1 MAGSGKYYYAWDQP
15 EGEPWFVDGEGIER
29 RVIQTDLPRY
39 LGNGTTLRAGMGPDN
54 CPGYWYNAYRPLTDQ
69 MIASLKADSARWLSE
84 KRESS
89 RKREP
94 EPEYF
99 QSQAWKESR
108 RRAAPT
114 IAAELPTSQE
124 PHPSRIEAAPPTDSR
139 YPVQDSYGRGHIM
152 PPHGV
157 PSGRPGYGGHG
168 PHDQPPLN
176 PGPSNYRLD
185 FDSRYPA
192 GQHQYPPH
200 DHSHDTGP
208 MEPPSD
214 AYRPRHY
221 PPPDYPG
228 PLNPA
233 NPQQGSVEPQQRQ
246 QPQLQPEQY
255 YYPSDY
261 YRQQQPPY
269 YPPRASD

>member
-1 MAGSGKYYYAWDQP
+1 MTSSGRYYYAYDQP
-15 EGEPWFVDGEGIER
+15 ESEPWFVDGEGIER

-69 MIASLKADSARWLSE
+69 MIASLKADSARWLNE
-84 KRESS
+84 KRESN

-114 IAAELPTSQE
+114 IAAELPASQE
-124 PHPSRIEAAPPTDSR
+124 PHPSRIEAAAPMDPR
-139 YPVQDSYGRGHIM
+139 FPGQDSYGRQIM
-152 PPHGV
+152 PSHGV
-157 PSGRPGYGGHG
+157 HSGRPGYGG

-176 PGPSNYRLD
+176 PGPPNYRHD
-185 FDSRYPA
+185 FEPRYPA
-192 GQHQYPPH
+192 SQHQQYPPH
-200 DHSHDTGP
+200 GHDTGP

-214 AYRPRHY
+214 AYRPRY
-221 PPPDYPG
+221 PPDYPG
-228 PLNPA
+228 PPNPA
-233 NPQQGSVEPQQRQ
+233 NPQQGSVEPPQRQ
-246 QPQLQPEQY
+246 PPQLQPEQY
-255 YYPSDY
+255 YYPQDY
-261 YRQQQPPY
+261 YRQQQPY
-269 YPPRASD
+269 YPPRTGD